1 MRFLFPRS
9 GGISG
14 LIPTFQWAITAAGEG
29 SCGTRLAADT
39 GVRRHRGRGKKD
51 VGVVV
56 IMGATGTGKSKLSI
70 DVAER
75 FPAEVVNTD
84 KIQVY
89 RGLDITTNKMPIAD
103 RRGVPHHLLG
113 DLDPAAGELPP
124 AGFRS
129 LAADAVAR
137 IVSRGRVPVIAGGSN
152 SYIHA
157 MMVNGYDPKLDPF
170 AGAPAARHCFRYR
183 SCLLWVDVEAAVL
196 EKHLDRRVDEMVG
209 LGMVEELERYFAAGD
224 WDRHPGL
231 GKAIGVSEFAEYF
244 RRRTAAAYED
254 AIEVIKENTRRLAEE
269 QVRKI
274 KRLGEMGWPLQR
286 VDATATVAARL
297 AGDGSEAQA
306 SAWERDVLC
315 PSLRAVEKFLED
327 DYSTHQQLLQTYSD

>member
-1 MRFLFPRS
+1 MRFSFLRG
-9 GGISG
+9 GGISGGG
-14 LIPTFQWAITAAGEG
+14 LIPTFQWAITAIGERG
-29 SCGTRLAADT
+29 GGMGLAADT
-39 GVRRHRGRGKKD
+39 RVRCQRGRGKKD
-51 VGVVV
+51 VVVV

-75 FPAEVVNTD
+75 FSGEVVNAD

-89 RGLDITTNKMPIAD
+89 RGLDVTTNKMPIPD

-113 DLDPAAGELPP
+113 ALDPAAGELP
-124 AGFRS
+124 AEGFRS
-129 LAADAVAR
+129 LASDAVEA
-137 IVSRGRVPVIAGGSN
+137 ITTRGKIPVIAGGSN

-157 MMVNGYDPKLDPF
+157 MMVNGYDPRIDPF
-170 AGAPAARHCFRYR
+170 SGPPAGRHRLRYR

-209 LGMVEELERYFAAGD
+209 LGMVEELEKYFARGEG
-224 WDRHPGL
+224 DRHPGL
-231 GKAIGVSEFAEYF
+231 GKAIGVPEFTEYF
-244 RRRTAAAYED
+244 RRRTASAYED
-254 AIEVIKENTRRLAEE
+254 AIMAIKENTRRLAEE

-297 AGDGSEAQA
+297 AGDGSAAQA
-306 SAWERDVLC
+306 AAWERDVLC
-315 PSLRAVEKFLED
+315 PSLRAVERFLED
-327 DYSTHQQLLQTYSD
+327 RLDASAATQVI